1 MASGIFTNF
10 LNRYWTD
17 VLFVNYKTNGV
28 LPSTITTFLTLLPL
42 LSAILIVVGNLVAGQ
57 IIERT
62 HTKAGKARP
71 WILLSSVLLGISC
84 IFMFIVP
91 MGNGT
96 DSPVLTMVLTAIAYN
111 LYYSVCYPLYNTA
124 NSTLIPVSTQSSCFF
139 YQFCFRWCNGGR
151 WHGFP
156 LDCIVFS
163 RRLANAR

>member
-1 MASGIFTNF
+1 MENKSTKKNSIFDNPVLSTKIKSANVKFKEMLFGYFLGPFGALLASGIFTNF

-111 LYYSVCYPLYNTA
+111 LYYSRFGKEKL
-124 NSTLIPVSTQSSCFF
+124 
-139 YQFCFRWCNGGR
+139 
-151 WHGFP
+151 
-156 LDCIVFS
+156 
-163 RRLANAR
+163 